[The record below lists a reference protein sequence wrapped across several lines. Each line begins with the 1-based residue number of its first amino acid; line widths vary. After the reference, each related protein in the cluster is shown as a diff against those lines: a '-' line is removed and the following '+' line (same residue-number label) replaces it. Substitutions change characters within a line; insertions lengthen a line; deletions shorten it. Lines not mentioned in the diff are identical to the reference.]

1 MTKTHQIVFF
11 ILLMAAC
18 VSCASPSAEFHYTL
32 GRQYLEAGEPVKAM
46 RSFIAAT
53 QVPSGEYIFKGR
65 SYSNMA
71 TMCRKGERH
80 DLAYALYD
88 KSLEQFTLA
97 DDSLRQAYALN
108 NMAWEKAVQSDKKYA
123 LELIDSALLLSRDSA
138 LLAKVLESRIAAHLY
153 ASEYDSVLLYT
164 ARIASPS
171 VYIHMVRA
179 QAFALLAE
187 NDSAVIYA
195 RHVLERTDNP
205 RYLDDVYYILTQC
218 DPAAVVEDL
227 RQLSSQRTD
236 VQRTLERNQ
245 PEWIEAMLI
254 AQHSLKPRN
263 SKVRYITWGLIALA
277 LCLGASWGAVLL
289 LRRRSRANSIE
300 QQCLELSKATDMKAQ
315 LCWNDYTLFRDA
327 CNARLSG
334 IVDKLEQR
342 GLSEREIRIAVLVLI
357 GFSYAEMADIL
368 FRAESGIGKDKY
380 TIAKRLG
387 VSAKELRE
395 TLISIAK
402 SHV

>member
-11 ILLMAAC
+11 LLLLAAC
-18 VSCASPSAEFHYTL
+18 VSCASPSAETHYAR
-32 GRQYLEAGEPVKAM
+32 GRQYLEANEPVKAM

-53 QVPSGEYIFKGR
+53 QVPSEEYIFKGR

-97 DDSLRQAYALN
+97 DDSLRQAFALN
-108 NMAWEKAVQSDKKYA
+108 NMAWEKAVLSDKTSA
-123 LELIDSALLLSRDSA
+123 LELIDSALLLSQDSA

-164 ARIASPS
+164 AHINAPS
-171 VYIHMVRA
+171 VYMNMVRA

-195 RHVLERTDNP
+195 RHVLQQTHNP

-218 DPAAVVEDL
+218 DSAAVVEDL

-236 VQRTLERNQ
+236 VQRALERNQ

-263 SKVRYITWGLIALA
+263 PKVRYIILGLIALA
-277 LCLGASWGAVLL
+277 LCLGASWGIARF

-300 QQCLELSKATDMKAQ
+300 QQCLELSKAPDMKAQ
-315 LCWNDYTLFRDA
+315 LCWNDYPLFRNA

-357 GFSYAEMADIL
+357 GFSYAEMAEIL
-368 FRAESGIGKDKY
+368 FRAENGIGKDKY

>member
-1 MTKTHQIVFF
+1 MTKTYQIVFF

-18 VSCASPSAEFHYTL
+18 VSCASPSAESHYAR

-53 QVPSGEYIFKGR
+53 QVPSEEYIFKGR

-97 DDSLRQAYALN
+97 DDSLRQAFALN
-108 NMAWEKAVQSDKKYA
+108 NMAWEKAVLSDKTSA
-123 LELIDSALLLSRDSA
+123 LELIDSALLLSQDSA

-164 ARIASPS
+164 AHINAPS
-171 VYIHMVRA
+171 VYMNMVRA

-195 RHVLERTDNP
+195 RHVLQQTHNP

-263 SKVRYITWGLIALA
+263 PKVRYIIWGLIALA
-277 LCLGASWGAVLL
+277 LCLGASWGIARF
-289 LRRRSRANSIE
+289 LRRRSRENSIE
-300 QQCLELSKATDMKAQ
+300 QQCLELSKAPDMKAQ
-315 LCWNDYTLFRDA
+315 LCWNDYPLFRNA

-357 GFSYAEMADIL
+357 GFSYAEMAEIL
-368 FRAESGIGKDKY
+368 FRAENGIGKDKY

>member
-11 ILLMAAC
+11 ILLMVAC
-18 VSCASPSAEFHYTL
+18 VSCASPSVESHYAR
-32 GRQYLEAGEPVKAM
+32 GRQYLEANEPVKAM

-53 QVPSGEYIFKGR
+53 QVPSEEYIFKGR

-97 DDSLRQAYALN
+97 DDSLRQAFALN
-108 NMAWEKAVQSDKKYA
+108 NMAWEKAVLSEKTSA
-123 LELIDSALLLSRDSA
+123 LDLIDSALLLSQDSA
-138 LLAKVLESRIAAHLY
+138 LLVKVLESRVAAHLY

-164 ARIASPS
+164 AHINAPS
-171 VYIHMVRA
+171 VYMNMVRA
-179 QAFALLAE
+179 QAFALIAE

-195 RHVLERTDNP
+195 RHVLQQTHNP

-218 DPAAVVEDL
+218 DSAAVVEDL

-263 SKVRYITWGLIALA
+263 PKVRYIIGGLIALA

-289 LRRRSRANSIE
+289 LRRRSRENSIE
-300 QQCLELSKATDMKAQ
+300 QQCLELSKAPDMKAQ
-315 LCWNDYTLFRDA
+315 LCWNDYPLFRNA

-357 GFSYAEMADIL
+357 GFSYAEMAEIL
-368 FRAESGIGKDKY
+368 FRAENGIGKDKY

>member
-1 MTKTHQIVFF
+1 MIKTHQIVFF
-11 ILLMAAC
+11 LLLLVAC
-18 VSCASPSAEFHYTL
+18 VSCASPSAESHYAR
-32 GRQYLEAGEPVKAM
+32 GRQYLEANEPVKAM

-97 DDSLRQAYALN
+97 DDSLRQAFALN
-108 NMAWEKAVQSDKKYA
+108 NMAWEKAVLSDKTSA
-123 LELIDSALLLSRDSA
+123 LNLIDSALLLSQDSA
-138 LLAKVLESRIAAHLY
+138 LLAKVLESRVAAHLY
-153 ASEYDSVLLYT
+153 ASEYDSVLQYT
-164 ARIASPS
+164 AHINAPS
-171 VYIHMVRA
+171 VYMNMVRA

-187 NDSAVIYA
+187 NDSAVVYA
-195 RHVLERTDNP
+195 RHVLQQTHNP

-245 PEWIEAMLI
+245 PEWMEAMLI

-263 SKVRYITWGLIALA
+263 SKVRYFIWGLIALV

-300 QQCLELSKATDMKAQ
+300 QQCLELSKAPDMKTQ
-315 LCWNDYTLFRDA
+315 LCWNDYPLFRNA

-357 GFSYAEMADIL
+357 GFSYAEMAEIL
-368 FRAESGIGKDKY
+368 FRAENGIGKDKY

-395 TLISIAK
+395 TLISIAQ